1 MPATIAVFNKA
12 AVAKGNGPALTW
24 SRGVVADVANKKV
37 YLSNG
42 STNTLISIGMSS
54 GNRRVISSKDQA
66 LPGQAGNYLNNL
78 SLDKRNNRVLGL
90 KWNGDEDRLI
100 AVDLSTGERTVI
112 ASKDVGA
119 GEALDSVVDMYLDV
133 NRQMLYLASNI
144 NGFNGIAVLDLDTG
158 NRSII
163 SSADGSVGQGPVI
176 PGGIGSMTYDSL
188 RNELVVVVADTSD
201 QQTRIFRINPNSG
214 KRELMPVNAGEGWI
228 AYEPSRDR
236 LILTRGDRF
245 YPPEYVDMNMFYD
258 IPRENPLFFHQTHI
272 FDEIGSGDANYDLG
286 RVVFPNNEE
295 STYFVD
301 ESLSALVKLNIYS
314 GYYQIISR

>member
-1 MPATIAVFNKA
+1 
-12 AVAKGNGPALTW
+12 
-24 SRGVVADVANKKV
+24 
-37 YLSNG
+37 
-42 STNTLISIGMSS
+42 
-54 GNRRVISSKDQA
+54 
-66 LPGQAGNYLNNL
+66 
-78 SLDKRNNRVLGL
+78 
-90 KWNGDEDRLI
+90 
-100 AVDLSTGERTVI
+100 
-112 ASKDVGA
+112 
-119 GEALDSVVDMYLDV
+119 
-133 NRQMLYLASNI
+133 
-144 NGFNGIAVLDLDTG
+144 
-158 NRSII
+158 
-163 SSADGSVGQGPVI
+163 
-176 PGGIGSMTYDSL
+176 
-188 RNELVVVVADTSD
+188 VVADTSD

-258 IPRENPLFFHQTHI
+258 IPRENPLFFNQTHI